1 MSWCL
6 EGNAKK
12 YDEERARPHL
22 NSIVQLNA
30 KLSSLNNDAKC
41 AQSDDMLTPEAL
53 ASRENNA
60 RKKKHDRAVSF
71 MFFRNNSVEL

>member
-1 MSWCL
+1 MYKYMSWSV

-30 KLSSLNNDAKC
+30 KLSSLNNGAKC
-41 AQSDDMLTPEAL
+41 AQSDDLLTPEAL
-53 ASRENNA
+53 SS
-60 RKKKHDRAVSF
+60 KKNKHDRAVSF

>member
-1 MSWCL
+1 MSWSV

-30 KLSSLNNDAKC
+30 KLSSLNNGAKC
-41 AQSDDMLTPEAL
+41 AQSDDLLTLEAYDQCL
-53 ASRENNA
+53 SCFSETI
-60 RKKKHDRAVSF
+60 
-71 MFFRNNSVEL
+71 L